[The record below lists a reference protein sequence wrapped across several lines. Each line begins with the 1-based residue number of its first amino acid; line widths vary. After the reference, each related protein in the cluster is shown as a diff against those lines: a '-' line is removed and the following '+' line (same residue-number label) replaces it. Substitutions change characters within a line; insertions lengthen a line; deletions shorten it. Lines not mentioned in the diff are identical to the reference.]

1 MISSG
6 PNSFSI
12 LLRRKLELPENFLGS
27 SNLCTPGQIDL
38 KAKIGFQNS
47 LAQIEFT
54 EGCAPGQIEF
64 VLKAK
69 IGFQN
74 SLGQIEFTEGRTR
87 SHLNSPRPS
96 IFQTSSLRDHHDGVA
111 AACLP
116 ITRRAP
122 RGVSRCRGRASTMHR
137 APPDAIPGLEAHL
150 LAVLLSC
157 IVLQRRRAQAR
168 RERLAP
174 APAIVKSNPWPTGCT
189 SRRAY
194 R

>member
-69 IGFQN
+69 MKAKVDPRSRLVGTFALELRSPTHGWGPN
-74 SLGQIEFTEGRTR
+74 GTSFPELSLGHNNTDAPLPDPRGNITAASSPFDYYRPVTDPAQGPQRLTTGCDAVRPTAATHLQWR
-87 SHLNSPRPS
+87 SHLHIYSGD
-96 IFQTSSLRDHHDGVA
+96 QDMHDLFGVQQ
-111 AACLP
+111 P
-116 ITRRAP
+116 QKK
-122 RGVSRCRGRASTMHR
+122 V
-137 APPDAIPGLEAHL
+137 
-150 LAVLLSC
+150 V
-157 IVLQRRRAQAR
+157 
-168 RERLAP
+168 
-174 APAIVKSNPWPTGCT
+174 
-189 SRRAY
+189 
-194 R
+194 